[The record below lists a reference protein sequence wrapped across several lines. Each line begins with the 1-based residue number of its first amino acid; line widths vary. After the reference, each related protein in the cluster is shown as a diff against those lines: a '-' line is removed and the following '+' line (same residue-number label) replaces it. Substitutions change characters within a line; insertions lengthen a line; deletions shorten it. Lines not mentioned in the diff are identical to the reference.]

1 MSKNNPV
8 DSFNREVGTQQF
20 VVPFSSR
27 ITETKSGPLTI
38 LDIPAW
44 SIDHKEVD
52 NISAQLSNVFGEM
65 TERDVDEIIER
76 CIDICRF
83 RYISEH
89 MKPFDS
95 KKHKDIY
102 ER

>member
-1 MSKNNPV
+1 MSKKNPV
-8 DSFNREVGTQQF
+8 DSFNREVGEEKF
-20 VVPFSSR
+20 VVPFSSQM
-27 ITETKSGPLTI
+27 IVTKSGPVTI

-44 SIDHKEVD
+44 SIDSKEIE
-52 NISAQLSNVFGEM
+52 NISAQIGNVFGEM

-83 RYISEH
+83 RYVSEH

-95 KKHKDIY
+95 RKHKDIY
-102 ER
+102 ES